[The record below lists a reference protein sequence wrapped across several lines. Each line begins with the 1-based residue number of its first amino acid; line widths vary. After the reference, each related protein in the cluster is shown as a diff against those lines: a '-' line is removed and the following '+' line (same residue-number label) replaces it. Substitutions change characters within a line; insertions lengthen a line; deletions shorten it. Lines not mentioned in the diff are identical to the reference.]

1 VVLVLWWG
9 AAGAPPTKTNNN
21 TTIHPLVFELSLFTN
36 VSSLVQE
43 YSYLLT
49 EHNTINQNELSI

>member
-1 VVLVLWWG
+1 VWWG